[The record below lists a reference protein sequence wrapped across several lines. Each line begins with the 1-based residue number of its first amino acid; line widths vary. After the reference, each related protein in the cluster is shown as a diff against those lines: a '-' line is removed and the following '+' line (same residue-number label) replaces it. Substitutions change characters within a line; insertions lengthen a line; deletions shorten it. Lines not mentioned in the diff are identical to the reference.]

1 MRVEHCGHEHVLRM
15 DDREVALLIDI
26 LEAALPAE
34 KISGV
39 AGGNP
44 SLSRVINGVY
54 AQMIDTAR
62 QVWQG
67 AIPAEH

>member
-15 DDREVALLIDI
+15 DDREVALLMDV

-34 KISGV
+34 RISGQ
-39 AGGNP
+39 GSDNP
-44 SLSRVINGVY
+44 SLSGFINGIY

-62 QVWQG
+62 QVWQ
-67 AIPAEH
+67 ASLPTES